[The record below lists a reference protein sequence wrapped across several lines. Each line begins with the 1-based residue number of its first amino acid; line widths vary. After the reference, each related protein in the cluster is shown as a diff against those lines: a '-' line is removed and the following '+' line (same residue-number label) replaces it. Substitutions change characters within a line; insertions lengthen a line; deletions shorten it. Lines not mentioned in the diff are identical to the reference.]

1 LIYKSLLT
9 VLTDPDWVETPLAQI
24 VELAE
29 ANNAHA
35 DALCIGVD
43 RSPHGYYEAGGGNA
57 LLLQQALDQ
66 AQEEASVLVSK
77 AEAVLAPSGIRW
89 APERGVSAL
98 AGMGKH
104 VANRSRFSDL
114 VVMPLPYGKG
124 KGSDME
130 VAVEAALFGERS
142 PVLVLPDDAKPVS
155 DFKTVMV
162 AWNEGAEA
170 MAAVRKSLPIL
181 RGADLVRIV
190 TVGPATHR
198 ADETDPGGMLSQML
212 ARHGVTCE
220 VDVLGKTLP
229 RTYDVLNR
237 HVTDTGADMLVMGA
251 YGHSRLR
258 EAILGGTTRN
268 MLENATV
275 PLLMAH

>member
-1 LIYKSLLT
+1 MIYKSLLT

-29 ANNAHA
+29 ANDAHA
-35 DALCIGVD
+35 YALCIGVD
-43 RSPHGYYEAGGGNA
+43 RSPHGYYEAGGNA

-77 AEAVLAPSGIRW
+77 AEALLAPSGIRW
-89 APERGVSAL
+89 ATERGVSAL
-98 AGMGKH
+98 AGMGEH

-114 VVMPLPYGKG
+114 VVMSLPYGKG

-130 VAVEAALFGERS
+130 VAVEAALFGGRA
-142 PVLVLPDDAKPVS
+142 PVLVMPDDAKPVS
-155 DFKTVMV
+155 DFKTVIV
-162 AWNEGAEA
+162 AWNEGVEA

-181 RGADLVRIV
+181 RAADLVRIV

-198 ADETDPGGMLSQML
+198 TDQTDPGGMLSQTL

-229 RTYDVLNR
+229 RTSDVLNR

-275 PLLMAH
+275 PVLMAH

>member
-1 LIYKSLLT
+1 MIYKSLLT

-29 ANNAHA
+29 ANDAHA
-35 DALCIGVD
+35 YALCIGVD
-43 RSPHGYYEAGGGNA
+43 RSPHGYYEAGGNA

-66 AQEEASVLVSK
+66 AQEEASILVSK
-77 AEAVLAPSGIRW
+77 TEALLAPSGIRW
-89 APERGVSAL
+89 ATERGVSAL
-98 AGMGKH
+98 AGMGEH

-114 VVMPLPYGKG
+114 VVMPLPFGKG

-130 VAVEAALFGERS
+130 VAVEAALFGGRA
-142 PVLVLPDDAKPVS
+142 PVLVMPDDAKPVS
-155 DFKTVMV
+155 DFKTVIV
-162 AWNEGAEA
+162 AWNEGVEA

-181 RGADLVRIV
+181 RAADLVRIV

-198 ADETDPGGMLSQML
+198 TDQTDPGGMLSQML

-220 VDVLGKTLP
+220 VEVLGKNLP
-229 RTYDVLNR
+229 RTSDVLNR

-258 EAILGGTTRN
+258 EAILSGTTRN

-275 PLLMAH
+275 PVLMAH

>member
-1 LIYKSLLT
+1 MIYKSLLT

-29 ANNAHA
+29 ANDAHA
-35 DALCIGVD
+35 YALCIGVD
-43 RSPHGYYEAGGGNA
+43 RSPHGYYEAGGNA

-77 AEAVLAPSGIRW
+77 AEALLAPSGIRW
-89 APERGVSAL
+89 ATERGVSAL
-98 AGMGKH
+98 AGMGEH

-114 VVMPLPYGKG
+114 VVMPLPFGKG

-130 VAVEAALFGERS
+130 VAVEAALFGGRA
-142 PVLVLPDDAKPVS
+142 PVLVMPDDAKPVS
-155 DFKTVMV
+155 DFKTVIV
-162 AWNEGAEA
+162 AWNEGVEA

-181 RGADLVRIV
+181 RAADLVRIV

-198 ADETDPGGMLSQML
+198 TDQTDPGGMLSQML

-220 VDVLGKTLP
+220 VEVLGKTLP
-229 RTYDVLNR
+229 RTSDVLNR

-275 PLLMAH
+275 PVLMAH

>member
-1 LIYKSLLT
+1 MIYKSLLT

-29 ANNAHA
+29 ANDAHA
-35 DALCIGVD
+35 YALCIGVD
-43 RSPHGYYEAGGGNA
+43 RSPHGYYEAGGNA

-77 AEAVLAPSGIRW
+77 AEALLAPSGIRW
-89 APERGVSAL
+89 ATERGVSAL
-98 AGMGKH
+98 AGMGEH

-130 VAVEAALFGERS
+130 VAVEAALFGGRA
-142 PVLVLPDDAKPVS
+142 PVLVMPDDAKPVS
-155 DFKTVMV
+155 DFKTVIV
-162 AWNEGAEA
+162 AWNEGVEA

-181 RGADLVRIV
+181 RAADLVRIV

-198 ADETDPGGMLSQML
+198 TDQTDPGGMLSQML

-220 VDVLGKTLP
+220 VEVLGKTLP
-229 RTYDVLNR
+229 RTSDVLNR

-275 PLLMAH
+275 PVLMAH

>member
-1 LIYKSLLT
+1 MIYKSLLT

-29 ANNAHA
+29 ANDAHA
-35 DALCIGVD
+35 YALCIGVD
-43 RSPHGYYEAGGGNA
+43 RSPHGYYEAGGNA

-77 AEAVLAPSGIRW
+77 AEALLAPSGIRW
-89 APERGVSAL
+89 ATERGVSAL
-98 AGMGKH
+98 AGMGEL
-104 VANRSRFSDL
+104 VANRARFSDL

-130 VAVEAALFGERS
+130 VAVEAALFGGRA
-142 PVLVLPDDAKPVS
+142 PVLVMPDDAKPVS
-155 DFKTVMV
+155 DFKTVIV
-162 AWNEGAEA
+162 AWNEGVEA

-181 RGADLVRIV
+181 RAADLVRIV

-198 ADETDPGGMLSQML
+198 TDQTDPGGMLSQML

-229 RTYDVLNR
+229 RTSDVLNR

-275 PLLMAH
+275 PVLMAH

>member
-1 LIYKSLLT
+1 MIYKSLLT

-29 ANNAHA
+29 ANDAHA
-35 DALCIGVD
+35 YALCIGVD
-43 RSPHGYYEAGGGNA
+43 RSPHGYYEAGGNA

-77 AEAVLAPSGIRW
+77 AEALLAPSGIRW
-89 APERGVSAL
+89 ATERGVSAL
-98 AGMGKH
+98 AGMGEH

-114 VVMPLPYGKG
+114 VVMSLPYGKG

-130 VAVEAALFGERS
+130 VAVEAALFGGRA
-142 PVLVLPDDAKPVS
+142 PVLVMPDDAKPVS
-155 DFKTVMV
+155 DFKTVIV
-162 AWNEGAEA
+162 AWNEGVEA

-181 RGADLVRIV
+181 RAADLVRIV

-198 ADETDPGGMLSQML
+198 TDQTDPGGMLSQML

-229 RTYDVLNR
+229 RTSDVLNR

-258 EAILGGTTRN
+258 EAILSGTTRN

-275 PLLMAH
+275 PVLMAH

>member
-1 LIYKSLLT
+1 MIYKSLLT
-9 VLTDPDWVETPLAQI
+9 VLTDPDWVKTPLAQI

-29 ANNAHA
+29 ANDAHA
-35 DALCIGVD
+35 YALCIGVD
-43 RSPHGYYEAGGGNA
+43 RSPHGYYEAGGNA

-77 AEAVLAPSGIRW
+77 AEALLAPSGIRW
-89 APERGVSAL
+89 ATERGVSAL
-98 AGMGKH
+98 AGMGEH

-114 VVMPLPYGKG
+114 VVMPLPFGKG

-130 VAVEAALFGERS
+130 VAVEAALFGGRA
-142 PVLVLPDDAKPVS
+142 PVLVMPDDAKPVS
-155 DFKTVMV
+155 DFKTVIV
-162 AWNEGAEA
+162 AWNEGVEA

-181 RGADLVRIV
+181 RAADLVRIV

-198 ADETDPGGMLSQML
+198 TDQTDPGGMLSQML

-220 VDVLGKTLP
+220 VEVLGKTLP
-229 RTYDVLNR
+229 RTSDVLNR

-258 EAILGGTTRN
+258 EAILSGTTRN

-275 PLLMAH
+275 PVLMAH

>member
-1 LIYKSLLT
+1 MIYKSLLT
-9 VLTDPDWVETPLAQI
+9 VLTDPDWVKTPLAQI

-29 ANNAHA
+29 ANDAHA
-35 DALCIGVD
+35 YALCIGVD
-43 RSPHGYYEAGGGNA
+43 RSPHGYYEAGGNA

-77 AEAVLAPSGIRW
+77 AEALLAPSGIRW
-89 APERGVSAL
+89 ATERGVSAL
-98 AGMGKH
+98 AGMGEH

-130 VAVEAALFGERS
+130 VAVEAALFGGRA
-142 PVLVLPDDAKPVS
+142 PVLVMPDDAKPVS
-155 DFKTVMV
+155 DFKTVIV
-162 AWNEGAEA
+162 AWNEGVEA

-181 RGADLVRIV
+181 RAADLVRIV

-198 ADETDPGGMLSQML
+198 TDQTDPGGMLSQML

-229 RTYDVLNR
+229 RTSDVLNR

-275 PLLMAH
+275 PVLMAH

>member
-1 LIYKSLLT
+1 MIYKSLLT

-29 ANNAHA
+29 ANDAHA
-35 DALCIGVD
+35 YALCIGVD
-43 RSPHGYYEAGGGNA
+43 RSPHGYYEAGGNA

-77 AEAVLAPSGIRW
+77 AEALLAPSGIRW
-89 APERGVSAL
+89 ATERGVSAL
-98 AGMGKH
+98 AGMGEH

-114 VVMPLPYGKG
+114 VVMPLPFGKG

-130 VAVEAALFGERS
+130 VAVEAALFGGRA
-142 PVLVLPDDAKPVS
+142 PVLVMPDDAKPVS
-155 DFKTVMV
+155 DFKTVIV
-162 AWNEGAEA
+162 AWNEGVEA

-181 RGADLVRIV
+181 RAADLVRIV

-198 ADETDPGGMLSQML
+198 TDQTDPGGMLSQML

-229 RTYDVLNR
+229 RTSDVLNR

-258 EAILGGTTRN
+258 EAILSGTTRN

-275 PLLMAH
+275 PVLMAH

>member
-1 LIYKSLLT
+1 MIYKSLLT

-29 ANNAHA
+29 ANDAHA
-35 DALCIGVD
+35 YALCIGVD
-43 RSPHGYYEAGGGNA
+43 RSPHGYYEAGGNA

-77 AEAVLAPSGIRW
+77 AEALLAPSGIRW
-89 APERGVSAL
+89 ATERGVSAL
-98 AGMGKH
+98 AGMGEH

-114 VVMPLPYGKG
+114 VVMPLPFGKG

-130 VAVEAALFGERS
+130 VAVEAALFGGRA
-142 PVLVLPDDAKPVS
+142 PVLVMPDDAKPVS
-155 DFKTVMV
+155 DFKTVIV
-162 AWNEGAEA
+162 AWNEGVEA

-181 RGADLVRIV
+181 RAADLVRIV

-198 ADETDPGGMLSQML
+198 TDQTDPGGMLSQML

-220 VDVLGKTLP
+220 VEVLGKTLP
-229 RTYDVLNR
+229 RTSDVLNR

-258 EAILGGTTRN
+258 EAILSGTTRN

-275 PLLMAH
+275 PVLMAH

>member
-29 ANNAHA
+29 ANDAHA
-35 DALCIGVD
+35 YALCIGVD
-43 RSPHGYYEAGGGNA
+43 RSPHGYYEAGGNA

-77 AEAVLAPSGIRW
+77 AEALLAPSGIRW
-89 APERGVSAL
+89 ATERGVSAL
-98 AGMGKH
+98 AGMGEH

-130 VAVEAALFGERS
+130 VAVEAALFGGRA
-142 PVLVLPDDAKPVS
+142 PVLVMPDDAKPVS
-155 DFKTVMV
+155 DFKTVIV
-162 AWNEGAEA
+162 AWNEGVEA

-181 RGADLVRIV
+181 RAADLVRIV

-198 ADETDPGGMLSQML
+198 TDQTDPGGMLSQML

-220 VDVLGKTLP
+220 VEVLGKTLP
-229 RTYDVLNR
+229 RTSDVLNR

-258 EAILGGTTRN
+258 EAILSGTTRN

-275 PLLMAH
+275 PVLMAH

>member
-1 LIYKSLLT
+1 MIYKSLLT

-29 ANNAHA
+29 ANDAHA
-35 DALCIGVD
+35 YALCIGVD
-43 RSPHGYYEAGGGNA
+43 RSPHGYYEAGGNA

-77 AEAVLAPSGIRW
+77 AEALLAPSGIRW
-89 APERGVSAL
+89 ATERGVSAL
-98 AGMGKH
+98 AGMGEH

-114 VVMPLPYGKG
+114 VVMSLPYGKG

-130 VAVEAALFGERS
+130 VAVEAALFGGRA
-142 PVLVLPDDAKPVS
+142 PVLVMPDDAKPVS
-155 DFKTVMV
+155 DFKTVIV
-162 AWNEGAEA
+162 AWNEGVEA

-181 RGADLVRIV
+181 RAADLVRIV

-198 ADETDPGGMLSQML
+198 TDQTDPGGMLSQML

-220 VDVLGKTLP
+220 VEVLGKTLP
-229 RTYDVLNR
+229 RTSDVLNR

-258 EAILGGTTRN
+258 EAILSGTTRN

-275 PLLMAH
+275 PVLMAH

>member
-1 LIYKSLLT
+1 MIYKSLLT

-29 ANNAHA
+29 ANDAHA
-35 DALCIGVD
+35 YALCIGVD
-43 RSPHGYYEAGGGNA
+43 RSPHGYYEAGGNA

-77 AEAVLAPSGIRW
+77 AEALLAPSGIRW
-89 APERGVSAL
+89 ATERGVSAL
-98 AGMGKH
+98 AGMGEH

-114 VVMPLPYGKG
+114 VVMSLPYGKG

-130 VAVEAALFGERS
+130 VAVEAALFGGRA
-142 PVLVLPDDAKPVS
+142 PVLVMPDDAKPVS
-155 DFKTVMV
+155 DFKTVIV
-162 AWNEGAEA
+162 AWNEGVEA

-181 RGADLVRIV
+181 RAADLVRIV

-198 ADETDPGGMLSQML
+198 TDQTDPGGMLSQML

-229 RTYDVLNR
+229 RTSDVLNR

-275 PLLMAH
+275 PVLMAH

>member
-1 LIYKSLLT
+1 MIYKSLLT

-29 ANNAHA
+29 ANDAHA
-35 DALCIGVD
+35 YALCIGVD
-43 RSPHGYYEAGGGNA
+43 RSPHGYYEAGGNA

-77 AEAVLAPSGIRW
+77 AEALLAPSGIRW
-89 APERGVSAL
+89 ATERGVSAL
-98 AGMGKH
+98 AGMGEL
-104 VANRSRFSDL
+104 VANRARFSDL

-130 VAVEAALFGERS
+130 VAVEAALFGGRA
-142 PVLVLPDDAKPVS
+142 PVLVMPDDAKPVS
-155 DFKTVMV
+155 DFKTVIV
-162 AWNEGAEA
+162 AWNEGVEA

-181 RGADLVRIV
+181 RAADLVRIV

-198 ADETDPGGMLSQML
+198 TDQTDPGGMLSQTL

-229 RTYDVLNR
+229 RTSDVLNR

-275 PLLMAH
+275 PVLMAH

>member
-29 ANNAHA
+29 ANDAHA
-35 DALCIGVD
+35 YALCIGVD
-43 RSPHGYYEAGGGNA
+43 RSPHGYYEAGGNA

-77 AEAVLAPSGIRW
+77 AEALLAPSGIRW
-89 APERGVSAL
+89 ATERGVSAL
-98 AGMGKH
+98 AGMGEH

-114 VVMPLPYGKG
+114 VVMSLPYGKG

-130 VAVEAALFGERS
+130 VAVEAALFGGRA
-142 PVLVLPDDAKPVS
+142 PVLVMPDDAKPVS
-155 DFKTVMV
+155 DFKTVIV
-162 AWNEGAEA
+162 AWNEGVEA

-181 RGADLVRIV
+181 RAADLVRIV

-198 ADETDPGGMLSQML
+198 TDQTDPGGMLSQML

-220 VDVLGKTLP
+220 VEVLGKTLP
-229 RTYDVLNR
+229 RTSDVLNR

-258 EAILGGTTRN
+258 EAILSGTTRN

-275 PLLMAH
+275 PVLMAH

>member
-1 LIYKSLLT
+1 MIYKSLLT

-29 ANNAHA
+29 ANDAHA
-35 DALCIGVD
+35 YALCIGVD
-43 RSPHGYYEAGGGNA
+43 RSPHGYYEAGGNA

-77 AEAVLAPSGIRW
+77 AEALLAPSGIRW
-89 APERGVSAL
+89 ATERGVSAL
-98 AGMGKH
+98 AGMGEH

-130 VAVEAALFGERS
+130 VAVEAALFGGRA
-142 PVLVLPDDAKPVS
+142 PVLVMPDDAKPVS
-155 DFKTVMV
+155 DFKTVIV
-162 AWNEGAEA
+162 AWNEGVEA

-181 RGADLVRIV
+181 RAADLVRIV

-198 ADETDPGGMLSQML
+198 TDQTDPGGMLSQML

-220 VDVLGKTLP
+220 VEVLGKTLP
-229 RTYDVLNR
+229 RTSDVLNR

-258 EAILGGTTRN
+258 EAILSGTTRN

-275 PLLMAH
+275 PVLMAH

>member
-1 LIYKSLLT
+1 MIYKSLLT

-29 ANNAHA
+29 ANDAHA
-35 DALCIGVD
+35 YALCIGVD
-43 RSPHGYYEAGGGNA
+43 RSPHGYYEAGGNA

-77 AEAVLAPSGIRW
+77 AEALLAPSGIRW
-89 APERGVSAL
+89 ATERGVSAL
-98 AGMGKH
+98 AGMGEL
-104 VANRSRFSDL
+104 VANRARFSDL

-130 VAVEAALFGERS
+130 VAVEAALFGGRA
-142 PVLVLPDDAKPVS
+142 PVLVMPDDAKPVS
-155 DFKTVMV
+155 DFKTVIV
-162 AWNEGAEA
+162 AWNEGVEA

-181 RGADLVRIV
+181 RAADLVRIV

-198 ADETDPGGMLSQML
+198 TDQTDPGGMLSQML

-220 VDVLGKTLP
+220 VEVLGKTLP
-229 RTYDVLNR
+229 RTSDVLNR

-258 EAILGGTTRN
+258 EAILSGTTRN

-275 PLLMAH
+275 PVLMAH

>member
-1 LIYKSLLT
+1 MIYKSLLT

-29 ANNAHA
+29 ANDAHA
-35 DALCIGVD
+35 YALCIGVD
-43 RSPHGYYEAGGGNA
+43 RSPHGYYEAGGNA

-77 AEAVLAPSGIRW
+77 AEALLAPSGIRW
-89 APERGVSAL
+89 ATERGVSAL
-98 AGMGKH
+98 AGMGEL
-104 VANRSRFSDL
+104 VANRARFSDL

-130 VAVEAALFGERS
+130 VAVEAALFGGRA
-142 PVLVLPDDAKPVS
+142 PVLVMPDDAKPVS
-155 DFKTVMV
+155 DFKTVIV
-162 AWNEGAEA
+162 AWNEGVEA

-181 RGADLVRIV
+181 RAADLVRIV

-198 ADETDPGGMLSQML
+198 TDQTDPGGMLSQML

-220 VDVLGKTLP
+220 VEVLGKTLP
-229 RTYDVLNR
+229 RTSDVLNR

-275 PLLMAH
+275 PVLMAH